1 LVFFY
6 RLLSGALCLFFT
18 IMNWYAIY
26 IKPKCE
32 DSTALQLKNAGIE
45 VLNPKIRIKKYI
57 RGKYIAVIEPLFPS
71 YIFTCFDPERHGHMI
86 KYTRGVRFI
95 VGKQNPLVVPQE
107 IIDTILERMEGDIV
121 IPAPERLES
130 GDRVL
135 IKEGP
140 FANFYGIFERVVP
153 GRERAMILL
162 EALHCKL
169 EIESIS
175 LRKA

>member
-1 LVFFY
+1 
-6 RLLSGALCLFFT
+6 
-18 IMNWYAIY
+18 MNWHAIY

-32 DSTALQLKNAGIE
+32 DSAALQLKNAGID
-45 VLNPKIRIKKYI
+45 VLNPKIRIKKYV
-57 RGKYIAVIEPLFPS
+57 RGKFIAVIEPLFPG
-71 YIFTCFDPERHGHMI
+71 YIFACFDSEKHGHMI
-86 KYTRGVRFI
+86 KYTRGVKFI

-107 IIDTILERMEGDIV
+107 IIDTIQERMEGDIV
-121 IPAPERLES
+121 TPVPEKLES

-140 FANFYGIFERVVP
+140 FANFYGIFERDVP

-162 EALHCKL
+162 ETLHCKL

-175 LRKA
+175 IRKAEGSR